1 MEQNELRS
9 LLTIRSGQK
18 VRLARIN
25 AGRDLHSR
33 LIAMGLVP
41 NTEITVVRNHHLGP
55 FVIMVKNSRMVL
67 GRGMAHKIMVSACD
81 YEENKSRPG
90 GQS

>member
-1 MEQNELRS
+1 MEQKKFRPLS
-9 LLTIRSGQK
+9 TVPSGQK
-18 VRLARIN
+18 VRLAGID

-41 NTEITVVRNHHLGP
+41 NTEITVVRNHHPGP

-67 GRGMAHKIMVSACD
+67 GRGMAHKIMVSA
-81 YEENKSRPG
+81 
-90 GQS
+90 